1 LQSVL
6 RRRTTDGGKSSTKD
20 STALTKTRHTRPTQ
34 VGFRGA
40 LGEVGEIRGTRAS
53 DFCAR

>member
-6 RRRTTDGGKSSTKD
+6 RRRITDGSKSSTKN

-40 LGEVGEIRGTRAS
+40 LGEVGEIRGARAS
-53 DFCAR
+53 NRAV